1 MFCCC
6 RLLNE
11 NKKACPWPQSLY
23 IDRLYKYIFEFI
35 HVQNAYCSLYG
46 EKKLVIIFH
55 LFGTY
60 SVHSGLLSLV
70 WEKVEHRCG
79 YLVIV
84 FCKFKTEYK
93 CPGLYIM
100 ITLNFFHTCF
110 FTCFFFL
117 GCFWSIFMTILT
129 HNLFAEGQNSR
140 LIFGLSFWHFVVDDF
155 VIRCRRRSHADQ
167 ESKQT
172 NFLQIFKSKFKL
184 K

>member
-11 NKKACPWPQSLY
+11 NKKACPWHQSLY

-93 CPGLYIM
+93 CPGLYID
-100 ITLNFFHTCF
+100 INYRAKDIYKEKLKVTWLEASLTFFVNGRTLFV
-110 FTCFFFL
+110 
-117 GCFWSIFMTILT
+117 ILT
-129 HNLFAEGQNSR
+129 FKPRYNEQVGQDPFLFTKLNIS
-140 LIFGLSFWHFVVDDF
+140 LY
-155 VIRCRRRSHADQ
+155 
-167 ESKQT
+167 
-172 NFLQIFKSKFKL
+172 QI
-184 K
+184 